1 MPKMVVSFGVLASR
15 RTTCIVSRCLM
26 CVRVWVGVWCVW
38 VWECVVCVFVCVCVC
53 VCDVRVHATVSACRM
68 H

>member
-15 RTTCIVSRCLM
+15 RTTCIDSRCLM
-26 CVRVWVGVWCVW
+26 CVCVCVGRWCVW
-38 VWECVVCVFVCVCVC
+38 VCVCLVCVY
-53 VCDVRVHATVSACRM
+53 VCDVRVHATVSAYRM